1 MKTHDSIADDLSNAC
16 RQNTYDSTAVF
27 RSGAENGLTL
37 KLVSG
42 RGQSSVESPVTTL
55 VYNYDEQ
62 SVSLSSFKVHESE
75 LTARVGPAGRGP
87 RKLAVSET
95 PIQSHDWIT
104 VNNTQLYLP
113 DRKYRL
119 QVVMHLRKPS
129 FEDTSRSRSINVI
142 IFHM

>member
-1 MKTHDSIADDLSNAC
+1 M
-16 RQNTYDSTAVF
+16 
-27 RSGAENGLTL
+27 L

-42 RGQSSVESPVTTL
+42 REQPSVESPVTTL

-75 LTARVGPAGRGP
+75 LTARLGPAGRDP

-104 VNNTQLYLP
+104 VDNIQLYLP
-113 DRKYRL
+113 IANTGYK
-119 QVVMHLRKPS
+119 
-129 FEDTSRSRSINVI
+129 
-142 IFHM
+142 